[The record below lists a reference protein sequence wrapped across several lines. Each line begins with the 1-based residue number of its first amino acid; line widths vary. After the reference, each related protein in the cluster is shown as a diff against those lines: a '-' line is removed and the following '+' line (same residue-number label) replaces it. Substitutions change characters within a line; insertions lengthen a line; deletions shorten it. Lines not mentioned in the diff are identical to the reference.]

1 MRVPLLFVLLPL
13 AGLCGSPAARAAAS
27 LMVDDASITPAGR
40 CQLESWVRLHHRNG
54 QERVA
59 VAACTWAGTEW
70 SLGLGNHSGEST
82 RDAALGIK
90 RPLPLAGTSPL
101 QLAVA
106 LAFDHDLHH
115 TRSRGLSLGLPM
127 SIALGPA
134 STVHVEAGLRRQHD
148 ARGWTFGT
156 GLERLLS
163 PRWSVLGELARDV
176 HRDTHVQFGLRR
188 QLPSGS
194 TLDLLHGRALGD
206 ARTHWVTLGLNLALP
221 H

>member
-1 MRVPLLFVLLPL
+1 MRVPLFVVLLPL

-27 LMVDDASITPAGR
+27 LLVDDASITPAGE

-59 VAACTWAGTEW
+59 VPACTWAGTEW
-70 SLGLGNHSGEST
+70 SLGLGHHSGESAS
-82 RDAALGIK
+82 DASLGIK
-90 RPLPLAGTSPL
+90 RPLSLADASPL

-106 LAFDHDLHH
+106 LAFDHDLHNAG
-115 TRSRGLSLGLPM
+115 SRGLSLGLPV
-127 SIALGPA
+127 SIALAPDR
-134 STVHVEAGLRRQHD
+134 TVHLEAGLRRQHD

-156 GLERLLS
+156 GLEQLLS
-163 PRWSVLGELARDV
+163 ARWSVLGELARDV

-194 TLDLLHGRALGD
+194 SLDLMHGRALDGAG
-206 ARTHWVTLGLNLALP
+206 ARWITLGLNLALP
-221 H
+221 R